1 MSKLKSAQGSFCA
14 LDPFSIS
21 KQIPEWMV
29 LVWGAHPDV
38 FSCLSKLSSLLDMN
52 ASAPGSDPKIWVLFT
67 WKLNISAWTDLDHL
81 YVTTGHKQQFQDGFG
96 FV

>member
-1 MSKLKSAQGSFCA
+1 MSKLKSAQESFCA

-38 FSCLSKLSSLLDMN
+38 FHCLSKLSSLLDMN
-52 ASAPGSDPKIWVLFT
+52 ASAPGSTPKFGSFSLDSCTSVLGLILIIFM
-67 WKLNISAWTDLDHL
+67 
-81 YVTTGHKQQFQDGFG
+81 
-96 FV
+96 